1 MATERLEH
9 ALGKAM
15 AFVPPARIPA
25 NTVVVRASHSRDVH
39 ALSGKTARALVDG
52 SSFMKTR
59 FFRAR
64 YGAVAASCALI
75 FPFSVSAQDGAGT
88 VALQEVVVTASR
100 SQQLLVDAIP
110 STTVIG
116 RDAIERS
123 QAIDLPSL
131 LASEASFQFTQ
142 NGGRGSA
149 SNVFLRGASGMQVL
163 VLVDGVP
170 MTRQD
175 TTGTVGIEHMML
187 DQIDHVEIVRGNV
200 SAIYGSGAIGGVIQ
214 IFTRDPSGKPLAY
227 AQIEAGSFGT
237 TKSSG
242 GIGGAYGDTH
252 YILGFGRTS
261 TDGFTAMSQTKYP
274 LENPDA
280 DGYSN
285 SNFNL
290 GISHDISTEHRV
302 GLRIQGSEG
311 ILNFDGGTYGVAT
324 DGYKGVNNLQSWQL
338 YTRDQIT
345 SDWRSDFS
353 YSESREYAYADLT
366 NNDYPWISQALTQ
379 SKTGNWNNVYVLDD
393 WTLNAGVENQN
404 QSIVTSYLYS
414 SSSAYDT
421 LDNLT
426 KYRDLTSGFVG
437 ASGSFGKHSLQANA
451 RVDSVSGGSGNDT
464 HYLGYGF
471 QWSPAWKLLASTST
485 AFNLP
490 PLGYLYDPTS
500 GNASLQP
507 ETAMSNEWGVQWTEA
522 RQLVR
527 VTNFN
532 TRTKNLLQYDSSTYL
547 FGNVDN
553 ALNTGTEI
561 MYAGKVSDA
570 ALHGSYTRQY
580 PIDETTGVL
589 LARRAQV
596 MGSIG
601 FSLPRGPWTVGADW
615 RYTGE
620 RTDPKGQLDAYAV
633 LDLKLRYALST
644 ELTAT
649 ARIDNVFDTE
659 YQTAYGY
666 NQARTGAYVGLLWAQ
681 K

>member
-1 MATERLEH
+1 ME
-9 ALGKAM
+9 
-15 AFVPPARIPA
+15 FVPPARIPA
-25 NTVVVRASHSRDVH
+25 NTVAVRASHSRDVH

-52 SSFMKTR
+52 SIFMKTG

-64 YGAVAASCALI
+64 FGAVVALGALI
-75 FPFSVSAQDGAGT
+75 CSFSVGAQDVAEA
-88 VALQEVVVTASR
+88 VALPEVVVTASR

-142 NGGRGSA
+142 NGGRGSSA
-149 SNVFLRGASGMQVL
+149 NLFLRGASGLQVL

-175 TTGTVGIEHMML
+175 TTGTVGIEHIML
-187 DQIDHVEIVRGNV
+187 DQIERVEIIRGNV

-214 IFTRDPSGKPLAY
+214 IFTRYPSGKPLAY

-237 TKSSG
+237 TKYAG
-242 GIGGAYGDTH
+242 GISGAHEDTH
-252 YILGFGRTS
+252 YTLGFARNS

-280 DGYSN
+280 DGYRN

-290 GISHDISTEHRV
+290 GISHNISKDHRV
-302 GLRIQGSEG
+302 GLRIQGNEG
-311 ILNFDGGTYGVAT
+311 NLNFDGGTFGVAT
-324 DGYKGVNNLQSWQL
+324 DSYKGVNNLQSWQL
-338 YTRDQIT
+338 YTHDQIT
-345 SDWRSDFS
+345 DDWRSELN
-353 YSESREYAYADLT
+353 YGESRDYAYSDLT
-366 NNDYPWISQALTQ
+366 NNDYPWISEALTQ
-379 SKTGNWNNVYVLDD
+379 SKTSNWNNTYVIGD
-393 WTLNAGVENQN
+393 WTLNAGIENQN

-414 SSSAYDT
+414 YSSAYDT
-421 LDNLT
+421 LDTLN
-426 KYRDLTSGFVG
+426 KSRVVTSGFVG
-437 ASGSFGKHSLQANA
+437 ASGSIGKHSLQANS
-451 RVDSVSGGSGNDT
+451 RLDSVSGSSGNDT

-471 QWSPAWKLLASTST
+471 QLTPAWKLLASTST

-490 PLGYLYDPTS
+490 PLGYLYDPSS
-500 GNASLQP
+500 GNSSLQP
-507 ETAMSNEWGVQWTEA
+507 ETAMSNEWGVQWA
-522 RQLVR
+522 DAQQLVR
-527 VTNFN
+527 MTNFN
-532 TRTKNLLQYDSSTYL
+532 TRTKNLLQYDTSTSL
-547 FGNVDN
+547 FGNVNN

-561 MYAGKVSDA
+561 MYAGKVGDA
-570 ALHGSYTRQY
+570 SLRGSYTRQY

-596 MGSIG
+596 MGSLGVSI
-601 FSLPRGPWTVGADW
+601 PRGSWTVGADW

-620 RTDPKGQLDAYAV
+620 RTDPKGQLEAFSV
-633 LDLKLRYALST
+633 LDLKLRYALT
-644 ELTAT
+644 KELTAT

-666 NQARTGAYVGLLWAQ
+666 NQARTGAYIGLLWAQ